1 MDKLN
6 SFCWED
12 YELILDGKIAR
23 IIKWIDD
30 GSYFEVATILK
41 KDEDILTFEINKK
54 FVEDLEKDVPLLKLL
69 RFACSSQSWEN
80 GK

>member
-69 RFACSSQSWEN
+69 RFACSSQS
-80 GK
+80 